1 MKKILIAEHSSV
13 IAESLA
19 EILRRKYIVFTRR
32 GDCLSAALESIR
44 PDVLIVD
51 IALIGIDGLLK
62 LRSTAYTP
70 PVLFI
75 VTNILTEQLLL
86 AAQDVGADYIARFP
100 FSLDTMARRLDDLLG
115 K

>member
-1 MKKILIAEHSSV
+1 M

-19 EILRRKYIVFTRR
+19 ETLRNKYMVFTSC
-32 GDCLSAALESIR
+32 GDCLSAAIESIR
-44 PDVLIVD
+44 PDALIVD

-62 LRSTAYTP
+62 LRNTSCAP
-70 PVLFI
+70 PILFI

-86 AAQDVGADYIARFP
+86 IAQEIGADYIARFP
-100 FSLDTMARRLDDLLG
+100 FLSDALSQRLDDLLS